1 METPLKIRN
10 VRISAIVISLILI
23 CNELFAQ
30 VPNEKVRE
38 NLRHYVPYAQPEEL
52 LLTGDG
58 TQWIYNS
65 SSEKQEYGQKWNVAA
80 YFSSKDGALDIM
92 AYSRIN
98 PLGTD
103 EYQEILNTL
112 KNQFGFRLSP
122 ASDDFKDVLH
132 TAISGNNVMMA
143 ALGTV
148 HDAQLMIGK
157 LQEPELVKM
166 IGWEV
171 QGGCWIIKM
180 PLKSLPQKLRLEYEG
195 IENGKNTEST
205 IHLASDPQSY
215 RELLPIISGIERVG
229 DPTFGSD
236 SGRAYCQQYYSKG
249 QGKESIRITIGHLP
263 VDPRSYGFRGIKTK
277 VAGRD
282 ASLFDSGEKLC
293 SVEVYPGS
301 NFFVLIEAIKGSAS
315 EARRVAGLVNYKKL
329 LLLR

>member
-103 EYQEILNTL
+103 EYQ
-112 KNQFGFRLSP
+112 
-122 ASDDFKDVLH
+122 
-132 TAISGNNVMMA
+132 
-143 ALGTV
+143 
-148 HDAQLMIGK
+148 
-157 LQEPELVKM
+157 
-166 IGWEV
+166 
-171 QGGCWIIKM
+171 
-180 PLKSLPQKLRLEYEG
+180 
-195 IENGKNTEST
+195 
-205 IHLASDPQSY
+205 
-215 RELLPIISGIERVG
+215 
-229 DPTFGSD
+229 
-236 SGRAYCQQYYSKG
+236 
-249 QGKESIRITIGHLP
+249 
-263 VDPRSYGFRGIKTK
+263 
-277 VAGRD
+277 
-282 ASLFDSGEKLC
+282 
-293 SVEVYPGS
+293 
-301 NFFVLIEAIKGSAS
+301 
-315 EARRVAGLVNYKKL
+315 
-329 LLLR
+329 